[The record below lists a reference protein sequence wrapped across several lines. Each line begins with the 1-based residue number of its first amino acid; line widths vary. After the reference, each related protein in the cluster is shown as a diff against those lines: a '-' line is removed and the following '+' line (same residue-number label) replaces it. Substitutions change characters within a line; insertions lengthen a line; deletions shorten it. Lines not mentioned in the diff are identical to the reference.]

1 MSSNGSPTRIDAI
14 STLVYVFIRRNS
26 VTTTSFCI
34 VIFFVIFFFSCTED
48 WHGQFYNGY
57 PNEPYHI
64 GGPNWP
70 AFNCLVHVA

>member
-34 VIFFVIFFFSCTED
+34 VIFFVIFFFF
-48 WHGQFYNGY
+48 QY
-57 PNEPYHI
+57 
-64 GGPNWP
+64 
-70 AFNCLVHVA
+70 